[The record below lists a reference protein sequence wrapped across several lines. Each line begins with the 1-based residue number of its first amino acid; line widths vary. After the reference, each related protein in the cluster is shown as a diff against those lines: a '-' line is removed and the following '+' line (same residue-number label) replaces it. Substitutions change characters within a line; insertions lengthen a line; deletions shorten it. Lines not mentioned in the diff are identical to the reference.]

1 MEDESLVVKIKQG
14 SREAFDDLYKKYK
27 RPILNYIYRFIGNHH
42 SAEELAQETFV
53 RVYVNIQTYKPI
65 TKFSSWIYRIA
76 GNLAKNFLRHAS
88 YDKRALPF
96 KRDSE
101 AGDAEVILPVERIA
115 DDSKRPDR
123 HAQSKEE
130 ELLVQKAIN
139 LLPAQLKEAVIL
151 CDIQGFSYNEAADI
165 MDCKPMTVGSRL
177 WRGREKLA
185 RSLQYIKNGAKK
197 HEV

>member
-1 MEDESLVVKIKQG
+1 MKDESLVLQVKQG

-42 SAEELAQETFV
+42 LAEELAQEAFV
-53 RVYVNIQTYKPI
+53 RVYVNIQKYQPV
-65 TKFSSWIYRIA
+65 TKFSSWLYKIA
-76 GNLAKNFLRHAS
+76 GNLAKNFLRHAA
-88 YDKRALPF
+88 YDKRAMPF
-96 KRDSE
+96 KKDLE
-101 AGDAEVILPVERIA
+101 ASDLEAILPAECIM

-130 ELLVQKAIN
+130 ERLVQRAIN

-151 CDIQGFSYNEAADI
+151 CDIEGFSYNEAADI
-165 MDCKPMTVGSRL
+165 MNCKPMTVGSRL

-185 RSLQYIKNGAKK
+185 KSLQHIKDGA
-197 HEV
+197 

>member
-1 MEDESLVVKIKQG
+1 MKDESLVLQVKQG
-14 SREAFDDLYKKYK
+14 SREAFDALYQKYK

-42 SAEELAQETFV
+42 SAEELTQEAFV
-53 RVYVNIQTYKPI
+53 RVYINIQKYQPRA
-65 TKFSSWIYRIA
+65 KFSSWLYKIA

-96 KRDSE
+96 KKDPQASDS
-101 AGDAEVILPVERIA
+101 EVILPAECIT
-115 DDSKRPDR
+115 DDSRRPDR

-130 ELLVQKAIN
+130 ELLVQQAIN

-151 CDIQGFSYNEAADI
+151 CDIKGFSYDEAADI
-165 MDCKPMTVGSRL
+165 MNCKSMTVGSRL

-185 RSLQYIKNGAKK
+185 KSLKHIRNGA
-197 HEV
+197 